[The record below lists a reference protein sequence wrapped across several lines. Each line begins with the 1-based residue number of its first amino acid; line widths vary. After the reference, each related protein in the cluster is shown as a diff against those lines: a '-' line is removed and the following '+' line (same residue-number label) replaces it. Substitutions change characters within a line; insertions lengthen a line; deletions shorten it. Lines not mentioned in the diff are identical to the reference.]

1 MATTTEKSSP
11 TASPPSSSSSF
22 SNSNN
27 SITIVNVD
35 VIIPVHNAS
44 KTVYESVHSA
54 LRQTIPSRLLS
65 RIEEENVNNENNNNS
80 VYKPPD
86 EYSRYPLDNV
96 RIDITVCC
104 YDDGSIDDSLDILRG
119 MVATMENN
127 GKEQWEGDGKEVV
140 DDDILVDD
148 SDTMGEKGLEVRVI
162 KKIGCDYHNNDDAG
176 SCGNSTKLSTRLI
189 VGWNSSNDSTNEDM
203 SKSKKISR
211 GAGYARCEKKMMMKK
226 KTNIV
231 INE

>member
-119 MVATMENN
+119 
-127 GKEQWEGDGKEVV
+127 
-140 DDDILVDD
+140 
-148 SDTMGEKGLEVRVI
+148 R
-162 KKIGCDYHNNDDAG
+162 
-176 SCGNSTKLSTRLI
+176 
-189 VGWNSSNDSTNEDM
+189 
-203 SKSKKISR
+203 
-211 GAGYARCEKKMMMKK
+211 
-226 KTNIV
+226 
-231 INE
+231 